1 MLDSP
6 AHLPDTN
13 RLSVV
18 AATVLLAYAMT
29 PFIAIPEQS
38 LQVQLPRFFFS
49 LTVNFETIVAVVAA
63 ALAGVGADWLVRGHP
78 SYIELA
84 SDSRHWLLPA
94 LTAWVIGEPLNRLTT
109 GPAWWAIFGFGGLLL
124 VAVNVA
130 EYVALDPADTRHAM
144 AVVGLTAVAFALF
157 LILAISLR
165 AGAPRLYL
173 ILPALVV
180 AVFLA
185 TLRTLY
191 LRLGG
196 QWHWKWS
203 VTIAVITGQLVVG
216 LHYWPISPIQFGLVL
231 MGSAYAL
238 TSIAAGVEEGRQ
250 GSGLWIEA
258 GIMLLVSGLLAALLR
273 VR

>member
-1 MLDSP
+1 M
-6 AHLPDTN
+6 
-13 RLSVV
+13 
-18 AATVLLAYAMT
+18 
-29 PFIAIPEQS
+29 
-38 LQVQLPRFFFS
+38 
-49 LTVNFETIVAVVAA
+49 
-63 ALAGVGADWLVRGHP
+63 
-78 SYIELA
+78 
-84 SDSRHWLLPA
+84 
-94 LTAWVIGEPLNRLTT
+94 
-109 GPAWWAIFGFGGLLL
+109 
-124 VAVNVA
+124 
-130 EYVALDPADTRHAM
+130 
-144 AVVGLTAVAFALF
+144 
-157 LILAISLR
+157 
-165 AGAPRLYL
+165 
-173 ILPALVV
+173 V